1 MNFILIFAIQILNA
15 KIMAEKMYIPSMEE
29 IKKFAKL
36 TEYFTQPFAHR
47 IVVADAYNIANR
59 MYDGV
64 MMHKEFLAY
73 INKDNSIED
82 IRTLF
87 NEIAE
92 SWIFGELI
100 HTEKDDDLY
109 EYNLMT
115 GEIGDII
122 KDDVFECL
130 IKEIRQ

>member
-1 MNFILIFAIQILNA
+1 
-15 KIMAEKMYIPSMEE
+15 
-29 IKKFAKL
+29 
-36 TEYFTQPFAHR
+36 
-47 IVVADAYNIANR
+47 
-59 MYDGV
+59 
-64 MMHKEFLAY
+64 
-73 INKDNSIED
+73 
-82 IRTLF
+82 LF

-100 HTEKDDDLY
+100 HTEKDGDLY

-130 IKEIRQ
+130 VKEIRQ

>member
-1 MNFILIFAIQILNA
+1 
-15 KIMAEKMYIPSMEE
+15 
-29 IKKFAKL
+29 
-36 TEYFTQPFAHR
+36 
-47 IVVADAYNIANR
+47 
-59 MYDGV
+59 

-92 SWIFGELI
+92 SWIFGEFI

-130 IKEIRQ
+130 VKEIRQ